1 MKIRKAVIPA
11 AGHGS
16 RMLPAT
22 KALPK
27 EMMPIVDKPAIQYI
41 IEELV
46 NSGIE
51 DILIITGRG
60 KRAIEDHFDRN
71 IEIAHALHE
80 RADRKMLETLDRI
93 EQLADIHYVR
103 QKDQLGTGHAVLKA
117 RKHIGD
123 EPFAVLYG
131 DDLVVSE
138 RPCIGQMIEYYNRY
152 NSSILAVKEIP
163 QERISSY
170 GVIKG
175 KRINEVYL
183 VEGLVEKP
191 DPSKAPSNLA
201 TLGRYIFGPEI
212 FDFLEQIE
220 PAENG
225 EYQLTDAI
233 ELMSQSRAVYACAI
247 EGEWHTVGDLLSYLK
262 TSVAFSLTHPAIAK
276 DFRKY
281 LKELIPLL
289 EEEKKSL

>member
-1 MKIRKAVIPA
+1 M
-11 AGHGS
+11 
-16 RMLPAT
+16 
-22 KALPK
+22 
-27 EMMPIVDKPAIQYI
+27 
-41 IEELV
+41 
-46 NSGIE
+46 
-51 DILIITGRG
+51 
-60 KRAIEDHFDRN
+60 
-71 IEIAHALHE
+71 
-80 RADRKMLETLDRI
+80 
-93 EQLADIHYVR
+93 
-103 QKDQLGTGHAVLKA
+103 
-117 RKHIGD
+117 
-123 EPFAVLYG
+123 
-131 DDLVVSE
+131 
-138 RPCIGQMIEYYNRY
+138 
-152 NSSILAVKEIP
+152 
-163 QERISSY
+163 
-170 GVIKG
+170 IKG

-281 LKELIPLL
+281 LRELIPLL